1 MAKITREQV
10 VKWSEPCKNGFVF
23 DVYSYLVNG
32 GGYHLT
38 KNVFLNEEHT
48 IKLECSIY
56 YREHYDWKT
65 DKKNFTIIAHVDRM
79 VLNEAKTFWRGGL
92 GIFIEHPYEGK
103 QKSLK
108 NLYPMTEIYTDDVI
122 KRAWT
127 DKGYSL

>member
-1 MAKITREQV
+1 MAKISMEQAE
-10 VKWSEPCKNGFVF
+10 KWSKPCKNGFTF
-23 DVYSYLVNG
+23 DVYSYLLNG
-32 GGYHLT
+32 CEHHLT
-38 KNVFLNEEHT
+38 KNVFLNDEHT

-65 DKKNFTIIAHVDRM
+65 DKKNITIMTHVSRM
-79 VLNEAKTFWRGGL
+79 VLNEEKTFWRGGL

-122 KRAWT
+122 KKTWT
-127 DKGYSL
+127 DNGYSL